1 MNKMDAWTISERVG
15 HTIDTWITKPCLPT
29 DQIKNNNLWNFY
41 DQNCCW
47 LYTGVFFFN
56 FLIVSGGGK
65 KKNIYYTYK
74 FNRKLFDVCI
84 NYVTPSSIYD
94 FCLLFF
100 LSNLAISFKS
110 SSLGS

>member
-1 MNKMDAWTISERVG
+1 MREQSLNVLVIRLTHGLQNPAFLLIKLKIIIYEIFTIRIVVDF
-15 HTIDTWITKPCLPT
+15 TPA
-29 DQIKNNNLWNFY
+29 Y
-41 DQNCCW
+41 
-47 LYTGVFFFN
+47 FFFN